1 VAEAQAQMR
10 EGQVLRVPITTMEA
24 ALAQEFMK
32 GEAAGIRALLAIP
45 TTFIE
50 AHRDDDR
57 EGEADVE

>member
-1 VAEAQAQMR
+1 
-10 EGQVLRVPITTMEA
+10 MEA

-50 AHRDDDR
+50 THRDDDK
-57 EGEADVE
+57 EGEIDVA